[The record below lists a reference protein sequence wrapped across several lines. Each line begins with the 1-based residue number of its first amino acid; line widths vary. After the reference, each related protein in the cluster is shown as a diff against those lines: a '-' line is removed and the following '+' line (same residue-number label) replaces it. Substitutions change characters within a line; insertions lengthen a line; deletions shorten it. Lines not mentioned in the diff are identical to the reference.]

1 MDIDLPD
8 KTENEPPD
16 PEYTAVQRIG
26 GLLAG
31 GLALYSL
38 FVPYV
43 RATAEVDFSVP
54 GYDIASAIAGQLGG
68 NPSGSF
74 LLTEYSGILS
84 YVYPMDGNIVVLLA
98 VGGGTLITAGAFSNK
113 ILTAAGGIMT
123 LAGAGFLMTTLS
135 TTVTSFLGGVVELT
149 ILLEPAFGIAL
160 LGGSGVIALFSL
172 RL

>member
-1 MDIDLPD
+1 MDIDLPQKSED
-8 KTENEPPD
+8 EPPD
-16 PEYTAVQRIG
+16 SEYTLVQRLG

-31 GLALYSL
+31 GLAVYSL

-54 GYDIASAIAGQLGG
+54 GNAIASAIANQLGG

-84 YVYPMDGNIVVLLA
+84 HVYPIEGNVVIFLA
-98 VGGGTLITAGAFSNK
+98 VGGGVLITAGTLSNK
-113 ILTAAGGIMT
+113 FLTAAGGIMT

-135 TTVTSFLGGVVELT
+135 TTVTEFFGGLVELT
-149 ILLEPAFGIAL
+149 IILEPAFGIAL